1 MTTSYESQLAALGLV
16 LPMPPK
22 PVATYIPV
30 VRAGDLLFLSGMIP
44 LRDGTLAMAG
54 KLGQDVSIEQGH
66 EAAKI
71 CVLNALAVIRE
82 QVGTLDRVKQV
93 VRMVGYVSSA
103 AEFVQQPAVING
115 ASENPDAA
123 YNALV
128 ALTEGIHHWKIVA
141 PRQSLANVETVSA
154 SVPGKAE
161 SAATIVAAAT
171 EDMRPFN
178 VIPQQSDWDQSFFDY
193 YVDPLYRK
201 EGTAEELAPD
211 ARAELESWLP

>member
-115 ASENPDAA
+115 ASDLLVKIFGDAGRHA
-123 YNALV
+123 RIAIGAV
-128 ALTEGIHHWKIVA
+128 ALPLNAPVEIELIV
-141 PRQSLANVETVSA
+141 QLN
-154 SVPGKAE
+154 
-161 SAATIVAAAT
+161 
-171 EDMRPFN
+171 
-178 VIPQQSDWDQSFFDY
+178 
-193 YVDPLYRK
+193 DP
-201 EGTAEELAPD
+201 
-211 ARAELESWLP
+211 S